1 MNFSL
6 GTASVYKGWYSQ
18 KKSQKIIK
26 TKKKFY
32 EKQCAPDIKFDNK
45 MQAKIKNFVYIKAF

>member
-18 KKSQKIIK
+18 KKSKKIIK

-32 EKQCAPDIKFDNK
+32 EKQCAPDIKFDNP
-45 MQAKIKNFVYIKAF
+45 MQAKIKIFVLY